1 VIDIATDGRPRLF
14 RVQKPKGVGC
24 SVDLFAQVAKSHD
37 HVPDF
42 LPMVRVAIIVGYV
55 TIAFY
60 LKRPFDDTH
69 QDQI

>member
-1 VIDIATDGRPRLF
+1 MITFPEFCRW
-14 RVQKPKGVGC
+14 
-24 SVDLFAQVAKSHD
+24 FA
-37 HVPDF
+37 F
-42 LPMVRVAIIVGYV
+42 AIIVCYV

>member
-1 VIDIATDGRPRLF
+1 MDVLDCFESKAKGGWDAVLTCL
-14 RVQKPKGVGC
+14 PKERSLMITFLNFC
-24 SVDLFAQVAKSHD
+24 RWFA
-37 HVPDF
+37 F
-42 LPMVRVAIIVGYV
+42 AIIVCYV